1 MDMTG
6 ERRIAASRKTVWA
19 ALNNPEILK
28 QAIPGCESLEMQS
41 PTDMTARVK
50 LTIGP
55 VKATF
60 NGKVKLTDLDPPNG
74 YRISGEGNGGV
85 AGYAK
90 GGAAVRLADDD
101 SGTLMRYDVKADV
114 GGKLAQLGGRLID
127 STAKKLADEFF
138 EKFSAIVGGGAP
150 AAMNAGSSAGAP
162 ASASKKGWFRRL
174 WERLFGSRDKAAAG
188 AQ

>member
-6 ERRIAASRKTVWA
+6 SRHIAASRKNVWA
-19 ALNNPEILK
+19 ALNDPEVLK
-28 QAIPGCESLEMQS
+28 QCIPGCESLEMQS

-50 LTIGP
+50 LAIGP

-74 YRISGEGNGGV
+74 YRIAGEGSGGV

-90 GGAAVRLADDD
+90 GSASVRLADEAD
-101 SGTLMRYDVKADV
+101 GTLMTYDVKADV

-138 EKFSAIVGGGAP
+138 EKFTTLVSDEMPVGAP
-150 AAMNAGSSAGAP
+150 GASAGARKE
-162 ASASKKGWFRRL
+162 SWVKRWFGGRN
-174 WERLFGSRDKAAAG
+174 RDAG
-188 AQ
+188 GT

>member
-6 ERRIAASRKTVWA
+6 SRHIAASRQKVWA
-19 ALNNPEILK
+19 ALNDSEILK
-28 QAIPGCESLEMQS
+28 QCIPGCESLEMQS

-50 LTIGP
+50 LAIGP

-60 NGKVKLTDLDPPNG
+60 NGKVKLTDLDPANG
-74 YRISGEGNGGV
+74 YKIVGEGSGGV

-90 GGAAVRLADDD
+90 GSASVHLADEGD
-101 SGTLMRYDVKADV
+101 GTLMTYDVKADV

-138 EKFSAIVGGGAP
+138 ETFTTLVGGEMP
-150 AAMNAGSSAGAP
+150 AAPTG
-162 ASASKKGWFRRL
+162 
-174 WERLFGSRDKAAAG
+174 AAAT
-188 AQ
+188 AQKKEGWLRSWFGRRKKASEV

>member
-6 ERRIAASRKTVWA
+6 TRHIEASRQKVWA
-19 ALNNPEILK
+19 ALSDPEILK
-28 QAIPGCESLEMQS
+28 QCIPGCESLEMQS
-41 PTDMTARVK
+41 PTDMTAKVK
-50 LTIGP
+50 LAIGP

-74 YRISGEGNGGV
+74 YKISGEGSGGV

-90 GGAAVRLADDD
+90 GSATVRLADEGR
-101 SGTLMRYDVKADV
+101 GTLMTYDVKADV

-138 EKFSAIVGGGAP
+138 ERFSTLLGGGVATD
-150 AAMNAGSSAGAP
+150 
-162 ASASKKGWFRRL
+162 ASAPTPAPVNKPGWFRRL
-174 WERLFGSRDKAAAG
+174 FGRKAPMTNAS
-188 AQ
+188 

>member
-6 ERRIAASRKTVWA
+6 SRHIAASRQKVWA
-19 ALNNPEILK
+19 ALNDPEILK
-28 QAIPGCESLEMQS
+28 QCIPGCESLEMQS

-50 LTIGP
+50 LAIGP

-60 NGKVKLTDLDPPNG
+60 NGKVKLTDLDPSNG
-74 YRISGEGNGGV
+74 YKIVGEGSGGV

-90 GGAAVRLADDD
+90 GSASVRLADEGD
-101 SGTLMRYDVKADV
+101 GTLMTYDVTADV

-138 EKFSAIVGGGAP
+138 EKFTTLVGGALPVATTGASGG
-150 AAMNAGSSAGAP
+150 AQKKAGWLRR
-162 ASASKKGWFRRL
+162 WFGRRNK
-174 WERLFGSRDKAAAG
+174 SAAG
-188 AQ
+188 M